1 MALTPMDIHHKEF
14 KTARFGGY
22 NEEEVDS
29 FLDLVADE
37 LERLTQENIDLL
49 QQMGQM
55 KQRLAEF
62 EEMQSTL
69 QTAILAATRSAEMV
83 KEQAREESEGMMTK
97 AQDEADSMIRGAQ
110 EQARQ
115 VNLSTQKERKNLE
128 SSFTRL
134 KDIKKRYIQSI
145 KDLADSH
152 LAQVA
157 EIEAA
162 GEPPDYDGQVELKEI
177 AKAEAEAAESIPA
190 RSAAEARPASTP
202 DMEMAPSQAPPAP
215 PQVVQPLAPDNRD
228 VMVATQ
234 PQRVQ
239 TQVAAP
245 PSPMSAEL
253 TPPPVMGGDVSPR
266 AQMFAPPP
274 LPQSTAVGPR
284 PPVETVF
291 AASEPEVRP
300 PSSNLVDEVL
310 AVDAA
315 DDPYGDIGDEDL
327 PEMKD
332 KNRKGRRDKKDKHFF
347 WE

>member
-69 QTAILAATRSAEMV
+69 QTAILAATRAAEMV
-83 KEQAREESEGMMTK
+83 KEQARQESEVMITK
-97 AQDEADSMIRGAQ
+97 ARDEADSMINGAK
-110 EQARQ
+110 EQALE
-115 VNLSTQKERKNLE
+115 VNLSTKNERQQLE
-128 SSFTRL
+128 RSFTRL
-134 KDIKKRYIQSI
+134 KEIKKRYIQSI
-145 KDLADSH
+145 KELADSN

-157 EIEAA
+157 EIEAD
-162 GEPPDYDGQVELKEI
+162 GEPPDHDGEAELKEI
-177 AKAEAEAAESIPA
+177 EKAEAKTSESMPV
-190 RSAAEARPASTP
+190 RPAAEARPVSTP
-202 DMEMAPSQAPPAP
+202 EVEMAATPAP
-215 PQVVQPLAPDNRD
+215 PPVIQPLASDNRD
-228 VMVATQ
+228 VMVAAQ
-234 PQRVQ
+234 PQGVQ
-239 TQVAAP
+239 TRVA
-245 PSPMSAEL
+245 
-253 TPPPVMGGDVSPR
+253 
-266 AQMFAPPP
+266 
-274 LPQSTAVGPR
+274 PR

-300 PSSNLVDEVL
+300 PSSDLVDEVL
-310 AVDAA
+310 AVDAVE
-315 DDPYGDIGDEDL
+315 DPYGDIGDEDL
-327 PEMKD
+327 PEMKEN
-332 KNRKGRRDKKDKHFF
+332 NRKGRRDRKDKHFF

>member
-37 LERLTQENIDLL
+37 LERFTRENADLL

-55 KQRLAEF
+55 KQKLAEF
-62 EEMQSTL
+62 EEMQSSL
-69 QTAILAATRSAEMV
+69 HTAILAATRSAEMV
-83 KEQAREESEGMMTK
+83 KEQARQESEAMMTK

-115 VNLSTQKERKNLE
+115 VNLSTQNERQRLE
-128 SSFTRL
+128 RSFTRL

-145 KDLADSH
+145 KELADSN

-157 EIEAA
+157 ELEAA
-162 GEPPDYDGQVELKEI
+162 GEPPDSEGQAELKEI
-177 AKAEAEAAESIPA
+177 AKAEAEAAESMPA
-190 RSAAEARPASTP
+190 RPAAEARPASTADVELAATQATP
-202 DMEMAPSQAPPAP
+202 VPSP
-215 PQVVQPLAPDNRD
+215 VVQPPAPDNRE
-228 VMVATQ
+228 VMVAAQ

-239 TQVAAP
+239 TQFAAP
-245 PSPMSAEL
+245 PSPRPAEL
-253 TPPPVMGGDVSPR
+253 TPPPVIDGDESPR
-266 AQMFAPPP
+266 AQAFAEPAQP
-274 LPQSTAVGPR
+274 LPVVAPH
-284 PPVETVF
+284 PAAETV
-291 AASEPEVRP
+291 AAAPEPELRP

-310 AVDAA
+310 AVDTT
-315 DDPYGDIGDEDL
+315 DDPYGGIGGEDL
-327 PEMKD
+327 PEIKEN
-332 KNRKGRRDKKDKHFF
+332 NRKGRKDKRDKHFF